1 MSRRTRR
8 LRRLAIGVIAAS
20 LAVPAGAQATTDA
33 RGEFSK
39 SPDTGAQLVR
49 GTDARGEF
57 SKSPETGAQLVRG
70 TDARGEFSKAAA
82 GASEFPWSD
91 NYRGGESKADFPGTE
106 PAPVAAPSNAIEPT
120 DGGDA
125 LPYIVSGLA
134 LLVGLALVA
143 IVVPMTRRV
152 RVDG

>member
-39 SPDTGAQLVR
+39 SPD
-49 GTDARGEF
+49 
-57 SKSPETGAQLVRG
+57 TGAQLVRG